1 MRVLPLIPLLL
12 VFPFASCAKE
22 STTVTTSS
30 ETTTTVT
37 QSSMAEKAGDAGLR
51 ARRKAEA
58 LKREADAKA
67 KAADATN
74 E

>member
-1 MRVLPLIPLLL
+1 MKAFSLIPLLL
-12 VFPFASCAKE
+12 VFPFASCVKE
-22 STTVTTSS
+22 STTVTPSS
-30 ETTTTVT
+30 DTTTTVK

-58 LKREADAKA
+58 LKREAEAKA
-67 KAADATN
+67 EATDATN